1 MKNSIFQAPE
11 PFTKEFDKMLEE
23 APNMYAVLV
32 HMLNMLQDG
41 DSDDYFDANKLEA
54 TITDILVRIET
65 PA

>member
-1 MKNSIFQAPE
+1 
-11 PFTKEFDKMLEE
+11 MLKE

-65 PA
+65 HD

>member
-1 MKNSIFQAPE
+1 MKNSIFQAPK

-65 PA
+65 HD